1 MKITI
6 NTDVLHEENLSLG
19 DFLALLIGDN
29 DIDYEDSF
37 YRMIETELAAPNVFH
52 EESLILSYK
61 KIRPEMGRIN
71 SYEIYSE
78 NYSALASSAFAS
90 SAAGASTG
98 ASALGAALRL
108 RRVFLAAA
116 FGVLAMFSS

>member
-1 MKITI
+1 
-6 NTDVLHEENLSLG
+6 
-19 DFLALLIGDN
+19 
-29 DIDYEDSF
+29 
-37 YRMIETELAAPNVFH
+37 
-52 EESLILSYK
+52 
-61 KIRPEMGRIN
+61 MGRIN

-98 ASALGAALRL
+98 ASAFGAALRL

-116 FGVLAMFSS
+116 FGV

>member
-1 MKITI
+1 MGTNGI
-6 NTDVLHEENLSLG
+6 NIWGKRT
-19 DFLALLIGDN
+19 
-29 DIDYEDSF
+29 
-37 YRMIETELAAPNVFH
+37 
-52 EESLILSYK
+52 K

-98 ASALGAALRL
+98 ASA
-108 RRVFLAAA
+108 